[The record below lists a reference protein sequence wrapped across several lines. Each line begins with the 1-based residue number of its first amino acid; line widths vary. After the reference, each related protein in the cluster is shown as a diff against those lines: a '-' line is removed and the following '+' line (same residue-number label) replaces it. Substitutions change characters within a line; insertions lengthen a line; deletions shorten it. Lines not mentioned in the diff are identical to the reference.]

1 VSKFHQ
7 QRKPIGGLRVARANA
22 YVKIPQERIGAL
34 IGPDG
39 RVKARIEKKL
49 SVMLQI
55 DSETGDV
62 EIALSPEAQ
71 DPSFLLRAKEVV
83 TAIGRG
89 FSSEKAFVLLEDEEA
104 TLMVIDLRELV
115 GRSQADMKRL
125 KGRVIGQNGKT
136 RQIIEELTEAKISVY
151 GHTISILGTL
161 DQSEVA
167 KEAIY
172 MLLEGSQHRT
182 VYRFLN
188 RKRREMKKKKMELWE
203 TPYEKPLA

>member
-1 VSKFHQ
+1 M
-7 QRKPIGGLRVARANA
+7 ARANA
-22 YVKIPQERIGAL
+22 YVKIPQERIGVL
-34 IGPDG
+34 IGPNG
-39 RVKARIEKKL
+39 RVKERIEKKL

-71 DPSFLLRAKEVV
+71 DPSLLFRAKEVV

-104 TLMVIDLRELV
+104 TLTVIDLRELV

-136 RQIIEELTEAKISVY
+136 RQIIEELTEARISVY

-161 DQSEVA
+161 DQAEVA

>member
-1 VSKFHQ
+1 MAQ
-7 QRKPIGGLRVARANA
+7 ANT

-34 IGPDG
+34 IGPNG
-39 RVKARIEKKL
+39 REKARIEKKL
-49 SVMLQI
+49 SVVLQI
-55 DSETGDV
+55 DSETGGV
-62 EIALSPEAQ
+62 EITLSPEAQ

-89 FSSEKAFVLLEDEEA
+89 FSSERAFVLLEDEEA
-104 TLMVIDLRELV
+104 ILTVIDLRELV

-136 RQIIEELTEAKISVY
+136 RRIIEELTEAKISVY
-151 GHTISILGTL
+151 GHTISIIGTL
-161 DQSEVA
+161 DQAEAA

-188 RKRREMKKKKMELWE
+188 RKRGEMKKKKMELWK
-203 TPYEKPLA
+203 TPYEKTWA

>member
-1 VSKFHQ
+1 
-7 QRKPIGGLRVARANA
+7 VARANA

-34 IGPDG
+34 IGPNG
-39 RVKARIEKKL
+39 RVKERIEKKL

>member
-1 VSKFHQ
+1 M
-7 QRKPIGGLRVARANA
+7 ARTNA

-39 RVKARIEKKL
+39 RGKERIEKKL
-49 SVMLQI
+49 SVTLQI
-55 DSETGDV
+55 NSETGDV
-62 EIALSPEAQ
+62 EIALNPEAQ
-71 DPSFLLRAKEVV
+71 DPSLLLRAKEVV

-89 FSSEKAFVLLEDEEA
+89 FSSERAFALLEDEEV
-104 TLMVIDLRELV
+104 TLTVIDLRELV
-115 GRSQADMKRL
+115 GRSQSDMKRL

-136 RQIIEELTEAKISVY
+136 RRIIEESTEAKISVY
-151 GHTISILGTL
+151 GHTISIIGTL
-161 DQSEVA
+161 DQEEAA

-188 RKRREMKKKKMELWE
+188 RKRREMKKKKMEIWE
-203 TPYEKPLA
+203 TPTKNH

>member
-1 VSKFHQ
+1 M
-7 QRKPIGGLRVARANA
+7 ARANA

>member
-1 VSKFHQ
+1 
-7 QRKPIGGLRVARANA
+7 VARANA

-89 FSSEKAFVLLEDEEA
+89 FSSERAFVLLEDEEA
-104 TLMVIDLRELV
+104 TLTVIDLRELV

-172 MLLEGSQHRT
+172 MLLEGNQHRT

>member
-1 VSKFHQ
+1 
-7 QRKPIGGLRVARANA
+7 VARANA

>member
-1 VSKFHQ
+1 
-7 QRKPIGGLRVARANA
+7 VARANA
-22 YVKIPQERIGAL
+22 YIKISHERIGAL
-34 IGPDG
+34 IGPNG
-39 RVKARIEKKL
+39 HVKERIEKKL

-71 DPSFLLRAKEVV
+71 DPSLLLRAKEVV

-89 FSSEKAFVLLEDEEA
+89 FSSERAFVLLEDEEA
-104 TLMVIDLRELV
+104 TLTVIDLRELV

-136 RQIIEELTEAKISVY
+136 RRIIEELTEAKISVY

-167 KEAIY
+167 KEAVY

-203 TPYEKPLA
+203 TPTKNP

>member
-1 VSKFHQ
+1 
-7 QRKPIGGLRVARANA
+7 VARANT

-34 IGPDG
+34 IGPNG
-39 RVKARIEKKL
+39 LVKARIEKKL
-49 SVMLQI
+49 SVVLQI
-55 DSETGDV
+55 DSESGDV

-71 DPSFLLRAKEVV
+71 DPSLLFRAKEVV

-89 FSSEKAFVLLEDEEA
+89 FSSEKTFVLLEDEET
-104 TLMVIDLRELV
+104 TLTVIDLRELV
-115 GRSQADMKRL
+115 GKSQADMQRL

-136 RQIIEELTEAKISVY
+136 RQIIEELTEARISVY

-161 DQSEVA
+161 DQAEVA

-203 TPYEKPLA
+203 TPYEKPSDR

>member
-1 VSKFHQ
+1 M
-7 QRKPIGGLRVARANA
+7 ARANTYA
-22 YVKIPQERIGAL
+22 KIPQERIGAL
-34 IGPDG
+34 IGPNG

-49 SVMLQI
+49 SVLLQI

-71 DPSFLLRAKEVV
+71 DPSPLFRAKEVI

-89 FSSEKAFVLLEDEEA
+89 FSSERAFDLLEDEEA
-104 TLMVIDLRELV
+104 TLTVIDLRELV

-136 RQIIEELTEAKISVY
+136 RRIIEELTEAKISVY
-151 GHTISILGTL
+151 GHTISILGDL

-188 RKRREMKKKKMELWE
+188 RKRREMKKKKMEIWE
-203 TPYEKPLA
+203 TPHEKPFV

>member
-1 VSKFHQ
+1 
-7 QRKPIGGLRVARANA
+7 VARANA

-49 SVMLQI
+49 SVVLQI
-55 DSETGDV
+55 DSESGDV

-71 DPSFLLRAKEVV
+71 DPSLLFRAKEVV

-89 FSSEKAFVLLEDEEA
+89 FSSEKAFILLEDEEA
-104 TLMVIDLRELV
+104 TLTVIDLRELV

-151 GHTISILGTL
+151 GHTISILGPL
-161 DQSEVA
+161 DQAEVA
-167 KEAIY
+167 KEAVY

-188 RKRREMKKKKMELWE
+188 RKRREMKKKKMEIWE
-203 TPYEKPLA
+203 TPYEKPLT

>member
-1 VSKFHQ
+1 MAQV
-7 QRKPIGGLRVARANA
+7 NA

-34 IGPDG
+34 IGPNG
-39 RVKARIEKKL
+39 RVKERIEKKL
-49 SVMLQI
+49 SVVLQI

-62 EIALSPEAQ
+62 EIALGPEAQ
-71 DPSFLLRAKEVV
+71 DPSLLFRAKEAV

-89 FSSEKAFVLLEDEEA
+89 FSSERASVLLEDEEA
-104 TLMVIDLRELV
+104 TLTVMDLRELV

-151 GHTISILGTL
+151 GHTISIIGTL
-161 DQSEVA
+161 DQAEVA